1 MSSTDTIRAL
11 AEAFVFLTKNT
22 LPDKITVSDII
33 AQAGKNRKTFYY
45 HFIDKDHLIVWI
57 FRHDLS
63 GQLLSRFAPD
73 ELVYEEQGDD
83 PCTKLPYY
91 TFVKRGVRS
100 LDGADFLT
108 AFAATF
114 EQRRSYY
121 IKILRMQT
129 SCPLKDYLY
138 RLYVPA
144 LRDDIRF
151 ILSNRHLQD
160 ASIDFLAEFYAGA
173 FLSYVFH
180 RVETPGQRR
189 ILEGV
194 GPFSNIIHTSL
205 ENEIKEQQ
213 LRRRL

>member
-1 MSSTDTIRAL
+1 M
-11 AEAFVFLTKNT
+11 
-22 LPDKITVSDII
+22 SDII

-57 FRHDLS
+57 FRHDL
-63 GQLLSRFAPD
+63 GDQLLSHFAPD
-73 ELVYEEQGDD
+73 ELVYEVLSDD
-83 PCTKLPYY
+83 PCTSLPYY

-121 IKILRMQT
+121 LKILHMQPN
-129 SCPLKDYLY
+129 CPLKDYLY
-138 RLYVPA
+138 KLYLPA
-144 LRDDIRF
+144 LRGDIRF

-160 ASIDFLAEFYAGA
+160 TCIDFLAEFYAGA
-173 FLSYVFH
+173 LLSYVFH
-180 RVETPGQRR
+180 RAESPGQKR

-194 GPFSNIIHTSL
+194 GPFANIIHTSL